1 MKFNVTFGLF
11 ENVLCSLVK
20 KEINDKNV
28 MKKIKK
34 EYRAVI
40 DRAGDIGSDN
50 MLLAS
55 YALAAFFIAMNRND
69 NKSADE
75 NIEIIASKIE
85 NNKLVK
91 KLLGGDADTYFS
103 EKKMEGRREWSKK
116 THERKYEDDWV
127 VDVIEKD
134 DNYDMGLDYTRCGV
148 CEMCKKEGCFEWA
161 KYLCKLDF
169 MLVEMIGI
177 KLDRK
182 GTLAEGADKCDFR
195 FKRQ

>member
-1 MKFNVTFGLF
+1 MKFNITFSMF
-11 ENVLCSLVK
+11 EKVLSSMVK
-20 KEINDKNV
+20 KHINDKNI
-28 MKKIKK
+28 MKEIKK
-34 EYRAVI
+34 EYRAVV

-50 MLLAS
+50 TLLSS
-55 YALAAFFIAMNRND
+55 YALCAFFIAMNRKD

-75 NIEIIASKIE
+75 NIAILEKEMKES
-85 NNKLVK
+85 KLVK
-91 KLLGGDADTYFS
+91 TFLGGDADTYFCD
-103 EKKMEGRREWSKK
+103 KKMAFRREWSKK

-134 DNYDMGLDYTRCGV
+134 DKYDMGLDYTRCGV

-161 KYLCKLDF
+161 KYLCRLDF

-177 KLDRK
+177 KLDRE
-182 GTLAEGADKCDFR
+182 GTLADGANKCDFR

>member
-1 MKFNVTFGLF
+1 MKFNITFGLF
-11 ENVLCSLVK
+11 EKVLCSMIK
-20 KEINDKNV
+20 KEVSDKNV
-28 MKKIKK
+28 IKEIKK

-50 MLLAS
+50 TLLAS
-55 YALAAFFIAMNRND
+55 YALAAFFIAMNRKD
-69 NKSADE
+69 NKTPEE
-75 NIEIIASKIE
+75 NIEILSSHIQT
-85 NNKLVK
+85 NKLVK
-91 KLLGGDADTYFS
+91 TFLGGDADTYFS
-103 EKKMEGRREWSKK
+103 EKKMAGRREWSKK

-134 DNYDMGLDYTRCGV
+134 DKYDMGLDYTRCGV

-161 KYLCKLDF
+161 QYLCRLDF

-182 GTLAEGADKCDFR
+182 GTLAQGADKCDFR
-195 FKRQ
+195 FKKQ